1 MKSLNF
7 LQNVRAHQF
16 SKNLDSLNYTSDA
29 KHKDQEHSS
38 FINIEEDA
46 TSSQSHTNANI
57 KGKYD
62 IWKPEH
68 NEILAEWADKAMCYR
83 WLHFRSYQ
91 KYNRYNIAFT
101 VPVIIISTLTGT
113 ANFAIGSTKVYY
125 ASLIIG
131 SFNII
136 AGIVSTIQHFL
147 KISELNEGHKVA
159 SLSWDKFYRN
169 IKMELRKNPDDRMS
183 VVHML
188 KIYKEEYDRL
198 MEISPIIDDDILC
211 AFKNAFKQSVTF
223 AEVKKPEICNELVP
237 TSHIVYHETDAIVDT
252 STLSNNKSIDETQD
266 SKPNISVDDSN
277 LSSINT
283 SKKIVDEFL
292 LEFEKINDRK
302 PLENEIIRNLK
313 ERVEASTLAQIV
325 KDLCIKQ

>member
-46 TSSQSHTNANI
+46 TSSQSHTNANVI
-57 KGKYD
+57 RGKYD
-62 IWKPEH
+62 TWKPEH

-237 TSHIVYHETDAIVDT
+237 TSHIVYHETTEIAV
-252 STLSNNKSIDETQD
+252 STPIIRTIDETED
-266 SKPNISVDDSN
+266 NKLKKAVDNSN
-277 LSSINT
+277 LNTISS
-283 SKKIVDEFL
+283 SRKIVEEFL
-292 LEFEKINDRK
+292 LDFEKINDRK
-302 PLENEIIRNLK
+302 PLEEEIIRNLK
-313 ERVEASTLAQIV
+313 ERVEASTIAQIV

>member
-7 LQNVRAHQF
+7 LQNVRAQQF
-16 SKNLDSLNYTSDA
+16 SKNLDSLNYTNDA
-29 KHKDQEHSS
+29 KHKNQEHSS
-38 FINIEEDA
+38 YINIEEDA
-46 TSSQSHTNANI
+46 TSSQSHTNANVVG
-57 KGKYD
+57 GKHD
-62 IWKPEH
+62 TWKPEH

-237 TSHIVYHETDAIVDT
+237 TSHIVYQETETVVITPVT
-252 STLSNNKSIDETQD
+252 KSIDETED
-266 SKPNISVDDSN
+266 SKLKRIVDDSN
-277 LSSINT
+277 LSTHMS
-283 SKKIVDEFL
+283 SRKLVEEFVL
-292 LEFEKINDRK
+292 DFEKINDRK
-302 PLENEIIRNLK
+302 PLEDEVIRNLK
-313 ERVEASTLAQIV
+313 EQVDASILAHIV
-325 KDLCIKQ
+325 KDLFIKQ